1 MTSQG
6 PGLDSRNGPRPRLRT
21 GAKSRQCIRTPVP
34 ILSRSMEITE
44 EVLDKA
50 VNAFEDY
57 AHNLS
62 WEQDGREAMRAALEA
77 VAPHMIRV
85 EP

>member
-1 MTSQG
+1 M
-6 PGLDSRNGPRPRLRT
+6 
-21 GAKSRQCIRTPVP
+21 P
-34 ILSRSMEITE
+34 ILSRVMEITE

-62 WEQDGREAMRAALEA
+62 WGQDGREAMRAALEA
-77 VAPHMIRV
+77 VAPDLT
-85 EP
+85 